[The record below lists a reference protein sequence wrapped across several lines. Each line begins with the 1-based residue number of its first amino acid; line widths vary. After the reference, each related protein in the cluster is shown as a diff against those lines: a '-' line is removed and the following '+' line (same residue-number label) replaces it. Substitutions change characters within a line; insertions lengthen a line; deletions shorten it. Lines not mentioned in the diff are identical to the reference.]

1 MPTRAGITPSD
12 KRAVGIILAGLKP
25 LSKLRVSFPLP
36 YALVF
41 LSVAAEEGKPM
52 AAYGR
57 ELGLTRFNIS
67 RYVRCIG
74 DQGRGGTPGLGLVTS
89 TPSKTYPRLNVFLT
103 AKGRALAKQVFENLR
118 QTSAE
123 L

>member
-12 KRAVGIILAGLKP
+12 KRAVGIILAGLRP

-74 DQGRGGTPGLGLVTS
+74 DQGRGDTPGLGLVTS
-89 TPSKTYPRLNVFLT
+89 TRSKTNPHLNVFLT
-103 AKGRALAKQVFENLR
+103 AKGRVLAKQVFENLR
-118 QTSAE
+118 KTSAE